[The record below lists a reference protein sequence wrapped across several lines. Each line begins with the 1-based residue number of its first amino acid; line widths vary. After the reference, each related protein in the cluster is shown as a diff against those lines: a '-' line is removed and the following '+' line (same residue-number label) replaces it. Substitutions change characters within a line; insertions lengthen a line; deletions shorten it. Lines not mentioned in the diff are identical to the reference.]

1 MKKTLAILLAAV
13 MLLAMSAVA
22 MAATPTGNITV
33 TGIEN
38 TSGMTATAYKIIGWN
53 LDTDTNEPLD
63 PANVWAD
70 SNIPAWLTTNGHSA
84 DIKDY
89 DGTNLNVENKVFNHM
104 YQDLGTGLKLNSSKV
119 VNVSGGM
126 AAFEGLDIGTYLI
139 KISGENAKYVYSAVV
154 ANVGYNYNEV
164 QHQWKPSN
172 SIAEAKAYSIPDI
185 DKKINKDDTA
195 DGHDPD
201 HSDTVEIGEVVTFDI
216 YAPVPNYPADAAE
229 TYFRIYDIMCAGLTF
244 NADSLKVNGVS
255 AGGMSTLLTL
265 DTEYHNYNG
274 EPDSEGKIFDFKFE
288 YNTIKNYSKIHI
300 TYTATVNENAE
311 FGTTNNKN
319 EATLK
324 YQNNP
329 YIENDYDEKKDEVRV
344 FTFKL
349 NVDKVDGKNES
360 IRLAGAEFELYR
372 GNENAPSND
381 KVNFVLKSD
390 GVYRLA
396 KAGDT
401 NTVTKLITTTS
412 GNIKVEGLKDGVYWL
427 KETKAPAEYNKAA
440 EPFKVQ
446 LIQQKTDGKG
456 TANLECGDAA
466 TEIKHQQTVKV
477 VNNKGTII
485 PSTGG
490 MGTTVF
496 MVAGIVIMACAVVTL
511 MLLLKRQKNGS
522 EG

>member
-33 TGIEN
+33 NKVEN
-38 TSGMTATAYKIIGWN
+38 GAKAVAYQLIKWN
-53 LDTDTNEPLD
+53 LDENGNPTDPSNEW
-63 PANVWAD
+63 ANTEVATWMTGKEYAAVAD
-70 SNIPAWLTTNGHSA
+70 LESLNADAKNKLFNDMYKEVVGGTLNLTEASIVTATSA
-84 DIKDY
+84 SV
-89 DGTNLNVENKVFNHM
+89 TFN
-104 YQDLGTGLKLNSSKV
+104 DL
-119 VNVSGGM
+119 
-126 AAFEGLDIGTYLI
+126 EIGTYLI
-139 KISGENAKYVYSAVV
+139 KLTSDNTVYNAVV
-154 ANVGYNYNEV
+154 ANVGYTFSSGAWTVTEN
-164 QHQWKPSN
+164 N
-172 SIAEAKAYSIPDI
+172 SVDAKAYSVPVI
-185 DKKINKDDTA
+185 DKKINESDTA

-255 AGGMSTLLTL
+255 AGGVSTLLTL

-329 YIENDYDEKKDEVRV
+329 YIENDYKEKKDEVRV

-446 LIQQKTDGKG
+446 LIQQKIDGKG

-490 MGTTVF
+490 MGTTAF

>member
-33 TGIEN
+33 NKVEN
-38 TSGMTATAYKIIGWN
+38 GAKAVAYQLIKWN
-53 LDTDTNEPLD
+53 LDENGNPTDPSNEW
-63 PANVWAD
+63 ANTAVKDWMTGKGYATVAGLESLNANEKNKLFND
-70 SNIPAWLTTNGHSA
+70 MYKEVVGGTLNLTEASTVTATSTSVTFNG
-84 DIKDY
+84 
-89 DGTNLNVENKVFNHM
+89 LE
-104 YQDLGTGLKLNSSKV
+104 
-119 VNVSGGM
+119 
-126 AAFEGLDIGTYLI
+126 IGTYLI
-139 KISGENAKYVYSAVV
+139 KLTSDNTVYNAVV
-154 ANVGYNYNEV
+154 ANVGYTF
-164 QHQWKPSN
+164 SN
-172 SIAEAKAYSIPDI
+172 GAWAVTEDNSVDAKAYSVPVI
-185 DKKINKDDTA
+185 DKKINENDVA

-216 YAPVPNYPADAAE
+216 YAPVPNYPDDA
-229 TYFRIYDIMCAGLTF
+229 TWKHFRIYDIMCEGLTF
-244 NADSLKVNGVS
+244 NASSLRVYGVPQVGDTALLEES
-255 AGGMSTLLTL
+255 TDYDMQTTTGML
-265 DTEYHNYNG
+265 
-274 EPDSEGKIFDFKFE
+274 FDLVFK
-288 YNTIKNYSKIHI
+288 YDQIKAYSKIHI
-300 TYTATVNENAE
+300 TYTATVNEKAKL
-311 FGTTNNKN
+311 GTNENTN
-319 EATLK
+319 EATLE

-329 YIENDYDEKKDEVRV
+329 YIENDYKEKKDEVRV

-401 NTVTKLITTTS
+401 NTVTKLITTAS

-446 LIQQKTDGKG
+446 LIQQKIDGKG